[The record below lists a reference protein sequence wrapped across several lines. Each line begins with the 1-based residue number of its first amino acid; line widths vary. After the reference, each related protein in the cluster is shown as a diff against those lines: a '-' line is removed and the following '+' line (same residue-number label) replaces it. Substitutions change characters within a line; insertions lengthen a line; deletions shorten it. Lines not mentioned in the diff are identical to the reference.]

1 MKGKL
6 VKDALILTIIT
17 LVSGLGLGF
26 VYEITKEPIRVA
38 KEAALIRSYKAVF
51 EDAEDFEDYEDF
63 DAEEANELLSDSGIS
78 GVSITF
84 TEKALDSS
92 KDLIGYVIGVKSQGG
107 YGGPIEFSMG
117 VTSDGE
123 LTGYSITSI
132 SETAGLGMKADQYG
146 EKTFSYQWIGKDASS
161 PDYAVKKDGGEIEAI
176 SGATITSRCMTNGIN
191 GGIAWFNYLEGGAQ

>member
-51 EDAEDFEDYEDF
+51 EDAEGFEDYEDF
-63 DAEEANELLSDSGIS
+63 DAEEAKELLSDSGIS

-146 EKTFSYQWIGKDASS
+146 ERPSH
-161 PDYAVKKDGGEIEAI
+161 I
-176 SGATITSRCMTNGIN
+176 SG
-191 GGIAWFNYLEGGAQ
+191 

>member
-26 VYEITKEPIRVA
+26 VYEITKEPIRIA
-38 KEAALIRSYKAVF
+38 NEAALNRSYKAVF
-51 EDAEDFEDYEDF
+51 EDADSFEDYEGF
-63 DAEEANELLSDSGIS
+63 DQDKAAEVLKESSID

-92 KDLIGYVIGVKSQGG
+92 KDVIGYVIGVKSQGG

-117 VTSDGE
+117 ITEDGE

-132 SETAGLGMKADQYG
+132 SETPGLGMKADQYG
-146 EKTFSYQWIGKDASS
+146 EKTFSYQWIGKSADS

-176 SGATITSRCMTNGIN
+176 SGATITSRCMTKGIN
-191 GGIAWFNYLEGGAQ
+191 GGIAWFNFLEGGAQ